1 MVPTTLIF
9 RSSMVVQLQLLSLRL
24 ADTFHVIQ
32 MVIPMIL
39 FMLVYAVPVFNSLF
53 DVSNFAKV
61 QSAIK
66 DGFVVRWVAAN
77 EDCMKCQKSG
87 GFCGYDSI
95 SKQTTSYCRLVLI
108 LYQILMHLQV
118 CLNIFANFIFC

>member
-66 DGFVVRWVAAN
+66 DGFVVRWIAGI
-77 EDCMKCQKSG
+77 EDCVECRKSS
-87 GFCGYDSI
+87 GFCGYDWT
-95 SKQTTSYCRLVLI
+95 SKQTTCYCRGQSCSNSVPDSNATSGMSK
-108 LYQILMHLQV
+108 Y
-118 CLNIFANFIFC
+118 FC